1 MMALHSIKLNQ
12 LNNRILKARSISL
25 ITALGFCLGMWGQS
39 GPVTIKEEIMSLDT
53 YNFNNPNPVP
63 ILTDNAKIFPYYK
76 FEGYEHTAKK
86 KDWKVVT
93 LENEFIK
100 VFVLPEIG
108 GKIWGAVEKSTGEE
122 FLYKNEVV
130 KFRNI
135 SMRGPWTSGGI
146 EFNFG
151 IIGHHPST
159 ATPVDY
165 VVKTNDDGSVSCVV
179 GSADLP
185 SNTDWRVEIRLE
197 KDKAYFET
205 KASWYNAS
213 PINQSYYNW
222 MTAAAVVT
230 DDLEFIYPGNQ
241 FLEHSGEAKPWPIDP
256 EGRDLSF
263 YKNNNFGSDISEHV
277 VGDYKDFFGG
287 YYHNSKFGFGHWA
300 PYEEMP
306 GQKLWLWSMARSGG
320 IWEDLLTDTDGQ
332 YMEFQ
337 AGRLFNQYSPGVTNP
352 ISQAKFEPYVMD
364 RWREIWFP
372 FKDIGG
378 MVDGNEYG
386 VLNVKELENSLYLG
400 INALQFL
407 NDKLLVTING
417 KEIFSRDLSLR
428 PMEVFSIELPI
439 SESGEITV
447 NLGGKKLYYTSKGE
461 STLIKRPFVDDEKQ
475 EVSASQK
482 LYQEGWEALKFREYE
497 LASKKLNEL
506 VKLEPSHLNGLLKLA
521 ELEYRKTNYDKA
533 LEYVNRVLK
542 QDTYEVEANYLA
554 GIIYR
559 SKKDFINALESF
571 GWAARG
577 MEFKSVAYAQM
588 SEIYVLLHNM
598 DKAEQYANKA
608 LDYNTYNLNARK
620 IKMLVQRKNKRISE
634 FKKESAEL
642 LQMDPLNHFAQIESQ
657 FAIGKHPLEMPAQI
671 NNEFPDESILEVAIY
686 YSNIGLTQEATDVL
700 KLSKNN
706 IKNWIWT
713 AYLDHNLSHKYLT
726 KVIEAPIDFVF
737 PYRPETIAVL
747 QWAVSKN
754 PHWKLK
760 YYLAQNYIAVGRKD
774 LGIQLLKECGYEP
787 DSDIFYRFRAKMLEN
802 EEYASNEKDYLRA
815 LILNKSDWKLREEMV
830 QFYLNNDKNELAYKL
845 ARKSFSQF
853 QKNANLGLIYAKA
866 SLLTNRPRKTV
877 EVLKDIHILPFEH
890 ASESKHIYNQAHIL
904 LALENIKSKNYKKAI
919 SHLES
924 SKEWPENLGVGK
936 PYNPD
941 ERLQDYLLAISY
953 DAINDEVLRKEYL
966 TKIVS
971 YSKTNKK
978 GTVSPNDLFYLL
990 SLKKMGNNA
999 ELETLMQH
1007 ISNSNDTNAKL
1018 VLALF
1023 KKDAVSQLEIKGKK
1037 GMNNSLWKIMEAASK
1052 Y

>member
-1 MMALHSIKLNQ
+1 
-12 LNNRILKARSISL
+12 
-25 ITALGFCLGMWGQS
+25 
-39 GPVTIKEEIMSLDT
+39 MSLDT
-53 YNFNNPNPVP
+53 YNFSNPNPVP
-63 ILTDNAKIFPYYK
+63 ILTDNTKIFPYFK
-76 FEGYEHTAKK
+76 FESYEHVSKK

-108 GKIWGAVEKSTGEE
+108 GKVWGAIEKSTGEE

-165 VVKTNDDGSVSCVV
+165 TVQTNEDGSVSCVV
-179 GSADLP
+179 GSSDLP
-185 SNTDWRVEIRLE
+185 SRTDWRVEIRLE

-205 KASWYNAS
+205 NASWYNGS
-213 PINQSYYNW
+213 PINQAYYNW

-241 FLEHSGEAKPWPIDP
+241 FLEHGGAAKPWPIDDK
-256 EGRDLSF
+256 GRDLSL
-263 YKNNNFGSDISEHV
+263 YRNNNFDKDISEHV

-287 YYHNSKFGFGHWA
+287 YYHKSKFGFGHWA

-337 AGRLFNQYSPGVTNP
+337 AGRLFNQYSPGETNP
-352 ISQAKFEPYVMD
+352 ISQANFEPYVMD

-372 FKDIGG
+372 FKEIGG
-378 MVDGNEYG
+378 MVDGNEHG
-386 VLNVKELENSLYLG
+386 VLNVKELENSIYLG

-407 NDKLLVTING
+407 KDKLQVSING
-417 KEIFSRDLSLR
+417 KEIFSQDLSLR
-428 PMEVFSIELPI
+428 PMELFSVEIPV

-447 NLGGKKLYYTSKGE
+447 NLGDKKLYYTSNGE
-461 STLIKRPFVDDEKQ
+461 GTLIKRPFVDDEKQ

-482 LYQEGWEALKFREYE
+482 LYQEGWEALKFRDYN
-497 LASKKLNEL
+497 LAAKKLNEL
-506 VKLEPSHLNGLLKLA
+506 VELEPSHQDGLLKLA
-521 ELEYRKTNYDKA
+521 ELDYRNTNYDNA
-533 LEYVNRVLK
+533 LKYANRVLT

-571 GWAARG
+571 GWAARS
-577 MEFKSVAYAQM
+577 MKYKSVSYAQM
-588 SEIYVLLHNM
+588 SEIYFLLQNL

-608 LDYNTYNLNARK
+608 LDFNTYNLNARK
-620 IKMLVQRKNKRISE
+620 IKLLVQRKNKKISE
-634 FKKESAEL
+634 FEKENAEL
-642 LQMDPLNHFAQIESQ
+642 LKIDPLNHFALVESQ
-657 FAIGKHPLEMPAQI
+657 FAIGNLPIEKPAQI
-671 NNEFPDESILEVAIY
+671 NNEFPDESLLELAIY
-686 YSNIGLTQEATDVL
+686 YNSIGLDLEAREVL

-706 IKNWIWT
+706 VKSGLWT
-713 AYLDHNLSHKYLT
+713 AYLNRDLDNDLSNKYLT
-726 KVIEAPIDFVF
+726 KSIESPIDFVF
-737 PYRPETIAVL
+737 PYRPETIPVL
-747 QWAVSKN
+747 QWAMSKSGN
-754 PHWKLK
+754 WKLK
-760 YYLAQNYIAVGRKD
+760 YYLAQNYIAVGQKE
-774 LGIQLLKECGYEP
+774 LGLQLLKNCGTEP
-787 DSDIFYRFRAKMLEN
+787 SSDIFYRFRARMFEN
-802 EEYASNEKDYLRA
+802 DDYTNNEKDYLRA
-815 LILNKSDWKLREEMV
+815 LQINDSDWKLREELV
-830 QFYLNNDKNELAYKL
+830 QFYLNNDKNELAFKL
-845 ARKSFSQF
+845 AKKSFSKF
-853 QKNANLGLIYAKA
+853 PKNANLGLIYAKA
-866 SLLTNRPRKTV
+866 SLLTGHYGKTI
-877 EVLKDIHILPFEH
+877 EVLKDINILPFEH

-919 SHLES
+919 SLVES

-941 ERLQDYLLAISY
+941 ERIQDYLLAYSY
-953 DAINDEVLRKEYL
+953 ASLNGPDRSKEYL
-966 TKIVS
+966 THVIS
-971 YSKTNKK
+971 HANTSKKS
-978 GTVSPNDLFYLL
+978 TVSPNDLFELL
-990 SLKKMGNNA
+990 SLKKLGKEA
-999 ELETLMQH
+999 ELESLVSQ
-1007 ISNSNDTNAKL
+1007 ISNTNAGNSQIAKL
-1018 VLALF
+1018 ILALYRN
-1023 KKDAVSQLEIKGKK
+1023 DSASLLEIKDQK
-1037 GMNNSLWKIMEAASK
+1037 GLNNSLWKIMEAASK